1 MEQGGS
7 MNRSRALGK
16 KMKSVYIFRPCFII
30 PLIFSLC
37 IAVPAL
43 SVTEEPRSDAEY
55 GAAEAR
61 KRAQMPEHWIT
72 ADHSAFETLNQD
84 FSSGPEVTEACLS
97 CHNEAAEQVHE
108 TIHWSWICPA
118 DPNKIMGKNGLTMN
132 NF

>member
-1 MEQGGS
+1 
-7 MNRSRALGK
+7 
-16 KMKSVYIFRPCFII
+16 
-30 PLIFSLC
+30 
-37 IAVPAL
+37 
-43 SVTEEPRSDAEY
+43 
-55 GAAEAR
+55 
-61 KRAQMPEHWIT
+61 MPEHWIT

>member
-1 MEQGGS
+1 
-7 MNRSRALGK
+7 MNYDWALGK
-16 KMKSVYIFRPCFII
+16 IEPAYIFRSCCII
-30 PLIFSLC
+30 TLILSLC
-37 IAVPAL
+37 IAIPAM
-43 SVTEEPRSDAEY
+43 SAPEEPQPDADY

-61 KRAQMPEHWIT
+61 KLAQIPEHWIT
-72 ADHSAFETLNQD
+72 ADHSGFEILDQD
-84 FSSGPEVTEACLS
+84 FTSGPEVTEACLS